1 MFRALNLCVE
11 LALLMILVY
20 FLLEAVKIAL
30 FDFGLNQKYRK
41 FITSVLMIYGCLM
54 FVFLASHLILF
65 YPRISPVRLLS
76 PNPGSDSLDQAFWA
90 AQGVYITKVF
100 LPVVLIFLVLF
111 TGVVALFILCFW
123 GQHYRLWHLGK
134 DEDHS
139 GQIVTRLKMAFAA
152 ALANLRTWRELYPG
166 TMHFL
171 IFWGVLLIFL
181 GKIVRLFSYPM
192 GLTNPPQTI
201 FLHASFLSEAAGV
214 LVLIGGG
221 LAVVRR
227 YIVKPSRLDTKPDNH
242 VIFILGFMII
252 LTGYFIKGYR
262 LVATGVEFVPGWFAW
277 APVSYLLSNFFLVLP
292 SAPLNEL
299 LVWHRV
305 LIHVIPVILFFLY
318 VTASRSNFK
327 HILLSP
333 LNIFF
338 RSLAPQGTL
347 KPILDLENA
356 ETFGVKDIPEFTWKH
371 LLDLDACT
379 RCGRC
384 QDNCPAYLSGKALS
398 PKKVVQDLKIHWL
411 ERAPDL
417 IAAKKAMRKGAS
429 LETPSPE
436 KPMVGEVIPE
446 QVIWDCMACLACK
459 ENCPV
464 FILPLEKM
472 IEMRRYL
479 VLMESRFPSEVQLV
493 FRNMENNSNPWGVGR
508 GLRAD
513 WAKGLEMKT
522 LAEESGGD
530 FLFFVGCA
538 GAFDERNKR
547 VAKALVKIL
556 RNCGV
561 HFSVLGTEEGCCGDS
576 ARRIGNEYLYQILA
590 RANIEVFKN
599 YGVKKILTMCPHC
612 LNTLKNEYPQFG
624 GNYEVIHYT
633 QFIADALRSG
643 RLKLTKAM
651 EQVITYHDS
660 CYLGR
665 GNQVFEAPR
674 RILHAIPGLKL
685 VEMEKHSK
693 RSFCCGAGGGRMW
706 MEEKIGTR
714 INQMRT
720 EQAAQTKARYV
731 GTACPYCLTMMG
743 DGIKEKGLQDSI
755 AAFDLS
761 ELVEQSM

>member
-1 MFRALNLCVE
+1 MFRALDLCIE
-11 LALLMILVY
+11 LALLMTLVY

-30 FDFGLNQKYRK
+30 FGFGLNQKYRK
-41 FITSVLMIYGCLM
+41 FITSVLMIYACLM
-54 FVFLASHLILF
+54 FVFLASHLILL
-65 YPRISPVRLLS
+65 YPRIFPPSLSSPR
-76 PNPGSDSLDQAFWA
+76 PNPHLLTRAFWA
-90 AQGVYITKVF
+90 AQEVYITKVF
-100 LPVVLIFLVLF
+100 LPVIVVFLVLF
-111 TGVVALFILCFW
+111 TGMVALFILCFW

-139 GQIVTRLKMAFAA
+139 GQIATRLKMALGVAF
-152 ALANLRTWRELYPG
+152 ANLRTWRELYPG

-171 IFWGVLLIFL
+171 IFWGILLIFL
-181 GKIVRLFSYPM
+181 GKIVRLFSCLM

-201 FLHASFLSEAAGV
+201 FLHASFVSEAAGV

-221 LAVVRR
+221 MAVVRR
-227 YIVKPSRLDTKPDNH
+227 YILKPSRLDTKPDNN
-242 VIFILGFMII
+242 VIFILGFMVI

-262 LVATGVEFVPGWFAW
+262 LVATGVEIPSGSFSW

-318 VTASRSNFK
+318 VIVSRSNLK
-327 HILLSP
+327 HIFLSP
-333 LNIFF
+333 LNVFF
-338 RSLAPQGTL
+338 RSLKPQGVLT
-347 KPILDLENA
+347 PILDLENA
-356 ETFGVKDIPEFTWKH
+356 ETFGVKDIPEFSWKD

-384 QDNCPAYLSGKALS
+384 QDTCPAFLSGKALS
-398 PKKVVQDLKIHWL
+398 PKKVVQDLKTYWL
-411 ERAPDL
+411 ERAPAL
-417 IAAKKAMRKGAS
+417 VAAKKAVRNGGAI
-429 LETPSPE
+429 EIPSPE
-436 KPMVGEVIPE
+436 KPMIGEVIPE

-459 ENCPV
+459 EHCPV
-464 FILPLEKM
+464 FIRPLEKV

-493 FRNMENNSNPWGVGR
+493 FRNMENNNNPWGVGR

-513 WAKGLEMKT
+513 WAKGLELKT

-530 FLFFVGCA
+530 LLFFVGCA
-538 GAFDERNKR
+538 GAFDERNRR
-547 VAKALVKIL
+547 VAKSLVKIL
-556 RNCGV
+556 KHCGV
-561 HFSVLGTEEGCCGDS
+561 DFSVLGTEEGCCGDS
-576 ARRIGNEYLYQILA
+576 ARRIGNEYLFQTLVK
-590 RANIEVFKN
+590 ANIEVFKN

-612 LNTLKNEYPQFG
+612 LNALKNEYPQFG

-633 QFIADALRSG
+633 QFIAGALESG
-643 RLKLTKAM
+643 KLKLPKAADK
-651 EQVITYHDS
+651 VITYHDS

-674 RILHAIPGLKL
+674 QILHAIPGVKL
-685 VEMEKHSK
+685 VEMEKHGEK
-693 RSFCCGAGGGRMW
+693 SFCCGAGGGRMW

-743 DGIKEKGLQDSI
+743 DGIKEKGLEDSL
-755 AAFDLS
+755 AVFDLS